1 MMTFDPQKRL
11 TPAQAIKHP
20 YFEGFVLDTNNSK
33 PAAQIAGNSNKNFFN
48 AANDF

>member
-1 MMTFDPQKRL
+1 MIFDPQKRI

-20 YFEGFVLDTNNSK
+20 YFDGFELSK
-33 PAAQIAGNSNKNFFN
+33 EPKILAAANVSNKNFFN